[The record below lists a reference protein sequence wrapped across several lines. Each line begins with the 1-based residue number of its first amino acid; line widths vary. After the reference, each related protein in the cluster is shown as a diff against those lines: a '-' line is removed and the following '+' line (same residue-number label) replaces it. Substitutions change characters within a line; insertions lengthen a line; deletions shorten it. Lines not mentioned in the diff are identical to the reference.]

1 MSFDGFPYAAGA
13 WSYPYHYHPKAPATA
28 RVLSNALRVGYFAA
42 RHQAK
47 PLLLQSY
54 GVNNWDE
61 ARHPSQTHW
70 AVTSTSLARI
80 AEGRAWIGPEFTTV
94 SVAVVFGTVASAA
107 RTAYFKASVIDTAGP
122 TTATSNTR
130 SVVLHQNQTLSPG
143 IWVSSYVGSPIP
155 NYGGRL
161 GFTSETKWL
170 EVPLAALTLSA
181 RCEIVVEGYC
191 TDGAGSPTAEV
202 LRPFSVTAWAHV
214 ED

>member
-28 RVLSNALRVGYFAA
+28 KVLSAALRNAYFAA
-42 RHQAK
+42 RHHGK
-47 PLLLQSY
+47 PLLCQSF

-61 ARHPSQTHW
+61 ARHPGQAHW
-70 AVTSTSLARI
+70 GVTATALARI
-80 AEGRAWIGPEFTTV
+80 AEGRAWIGAEFTTV
-94 SVAVVFGTVASAA
+94 TVAVSFGTVASGA

-122 TTATSNTR
+122 TTATSNTQ
-130 SVVLHQNQTLSPG
+130 SVVLHTNQNLSPG
-143 IWVSSYVGSPIP
+143 VWVSAYVGSPIP

-161 GFTSETKWL
+161 GFTSETMIL